1 MRVWGSCVLG
11 FLAAGFFGALVGAV
25 QGRFGDP
32 LTAALVSSGDGWQVG
47 KAVFFPLLAAA
58 PVVWFVGRGGSRS
71 GLCASAI
78 LAAALAPIVAL
89 WLPVALAVPLTMAAA
104 LALYGFALHRMAER
118 WGWCVAAVAL
128 AAAYILLTLLEW
140 RGALSTMATIP
151 F

>member
-1 MRVWGSCVLG
+1 MRGWGSCVLG
-11 FLAAGFFGALVGAV
+11 FLAAGFFGALIGAV

-47 KAVFFPLLAAA
+47 KASFFPLLAAA
-58 PVVWFVGRGGSRS
+58 PVVWFIGGGSRS
-71 GLCASAI
+71 GLCAAAI
-78 LAAALAPIVAL
+78 LTAALSPIAAL
-89 WLPVALAVPLTMAAA
+89 WLPVPLAVSLTMAAA
-104 LALYGFALHRMAER
+104 LALYGFALRRMPER

-140 RGALSTMATIP
+140 RGALPTVATIP

>member
-1 MRVWGSCVLG
+1 MRMWGSCGLG

-58 PVVWFVGRGGSRS
+58 PAVWFVGGGSRC
-71 GLCASAI
+71 GLCAAAI

-104 LALYGFALHRMAER
+104 LALYGFALRRMPER

-128 AAAYILLTLLEW
+128 AAAYVLLTLLEW